1 MSLASYAG
9 LPLAAGGVQTNMSEG
24 GLIVLSIGAM
34 LCLAAL
40 LIPVNLAARTP
51 RRTGA
56 ASLPPGSGAVQGGV
70 HLGDGRSI
78 APHRDEPAVPFDQE
92 QVARAQAAP
101 AQSAGAQA
109 GDEQRGGEE
118 SAGAG

>member
-1 MSLASYAG
+1 MLLASYAG

-56 ASLPPGSGAVQGGV
+56 VSMPPGSAAVQGGV

-78 APHRDEPAVPFDQE
+78 APHRDESAVPFDRE
-92 QVARAQAAP
+92 QVEQAQAARAQ
-101 AQSAGAQA
+101 SAEARA
-109 GDEQRGGEE
+109 GDERRGGEGV
-118 SAGAG
+118 AGAG